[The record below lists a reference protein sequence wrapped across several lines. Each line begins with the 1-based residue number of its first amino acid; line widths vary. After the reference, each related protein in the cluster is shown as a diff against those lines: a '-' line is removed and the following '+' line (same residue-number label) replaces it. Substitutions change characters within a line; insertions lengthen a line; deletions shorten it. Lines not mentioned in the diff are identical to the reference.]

1 MYSAVVK
8 HENMEQLL
16 VMGQV
21 QYVISTSVKGR
32 DPLRESVKLRRKA
45 VERGI
50 PLFTS
55 LDTANAL
62 ANALTSRYTQGNV
75 ELVDINNMRKEPK
88 KLSFVKMRGTGNDY
102 LYFDCFEQV
111 VESPESVA
119 VRLSNRRT
127 GVGADGI
134 VLILPS
140 KRADARMRMFNADG
154 TESSV
159 AGNALRC
166 VCKYLYETGR
176 VRKDEMR
183 IETGSGVKA
192 AKLFIREDQVF
203 SVVVDMGRPAF
214 APADVPVKLDGEKVM
229 NRRVYLGGAMREISC
244 VSMGNPHVVMFV
256 DDVNAINLQQVGP
269 MIEQDPLFPARVN
282 VSFAQIV
289 DRNSIVMRVWERGIG
304 ETAACGTG
312 ACAVAVAAVEN
323 GLCKRDAD
331 IDVALP
337 GGPLV
342 VRYQADGQVW
352 MTGDAVMDFEGV
364 IRI

>member
-1 MYSAVVK
+1 M
-8 HENMEQLL
+8 ENMLT
-16 VMGQV
+16 MGQV

-32 DPLRESVKLRRKA
+32 DPLRESVRLRRKA

-62 ANALTSRYTQGNV
+62 ANALTSRYSQGNV

-102 LYFDCFEQV
+102 LYFDCFEQQ
-111 VESPESVA
+111 VESPESLA

-140 KRADARMRMFNADG
+140 KRADAKMRMFNADG
-154 TESSV
+154 SEGSV

-192 AKLFIREDQVF
+192 AKLFIREDQVY
-203 SVVVDMGRPAF
+203 SVLVDMGRPAF
-214 APADVPVKLDGEKVM
+214 APAEVPVKLEGENVL

-244 VSMGNPHVVMFV
+244 VSMGNPHVVIFV
-256 DDVNAINLQQVGP
+256 DDVNAVNLSQVGP
-269 MIEQDPLFPARVN
+269 MIEQDPIFPARVN
-282 VSFAQIV
+282 VSFAQIE
-289 DRNSIVMRVWERGIG
+289 DRNNIVMRVWERGIG
-304 ETAACGTG
+304 ETQACGTG

-323 GLCKRDAD
+323 GLCPRDAD
-331 IDVALP
+331 IDMKLP
-337 GGPLV
+337 GGTLV

-352 MTGDAVMDFEGV
+352 MTGDAVMDFEGI

>member
-1 MYSAVVK
+1 
-8 HENMEQLL
+8 
-16 VMGQV
+16 
-21 QYVISTSVKGR
+21 
-32 DPLRESVKLRRKA
+32 
-45 VERGI
+45 
-50 PLFTS
+50 
-55 LDTANAL
+55 
-62 ANALTSRYTQGNV
+62 
-75 ELVDINNMRKEPK
+75 
-88 KLSFVKMRGTGNDY
+88 
-102 LYFDCFEQV
+102 
-111 VESPESVA
+111 
-119 VRLSNRRT
+119 
-127 GVGADGI
+127 
-134 VLILPS
+134 
-140 KRADARMRMFNADG
+140 
-154 TESSV
+154 
-159 AGNALRC
+159 
-166 VCKYLYETGR
+166 
-176 VRKDEMR
+176 
-183 IETGSGVKA
+183 
-192 AKLFIREDQVF
+192 
-203 SVVVDMGRPAF
+203 
-214 APADVPVKLDGEKVM
+214 M

-337 GGPLV
+337 GGTLV